1 MNNPPFSIRP
11 LDTSIHDRN
20 DFDSGVHELNRYLRY
35 QVSQDIKR
43 RVTACF
49 VAVNDDLRIT
59 GYYTLSTASIPL
71 NDLPEK
77 IKHKLPR
84 YDSVPAIRMGRLAVD
99 KAFQGKGLGG
109 ALLVNSLKRAIK
121 LEIPAALFFVDAK
134 DNNAV
139 SFYEK
144 FGFIPLIDRRL
155 SLFIPLSTIGKL
167 MN

>member
-1 MNNPPFSIRP
+1 
-11 LDTSIHDRN
+11 
-20 DFDSGVHELNRYLRY
+20 
-35 QVSQDIKR
+35 
-43 RVTACF
+43 
-49 VAVNDDLRIT
+49 
-59 GYYTLSTASIPL
+59 
-71 NDLPEK
+71 
-77 IKHKLPR
+77 
-84 YDSVPAIRMGRLAVD
+84 VD

-109 ALLVNSLKRAIK
+109 ALLVNALKRAIK

-167 MN
+167 MS